1 MKNEKQWWQTA
12 VCYQIYPRSFS
23 DSTNNGI
30 GDLRGIIDRLNYLKD
45 LGIDA
50 IWFSPFY
57 PSPQQDFGYD
67 ISDFGAVN
75 PEYGTMK
82 DFDEL
87 LKKCHKLGFKVIMDM
102 ILNHTS
108 AQHPWFIESKSSKD
122 NPKSDWYVWQD
133 GRGKDGRKPPNNW
146 RAIIGGS
153 AWEWC
158 EEREQFYLHQF
169 LPYQPDLNWW
179 NNDVQE
185 AMYDHIRFWLDKGV
199 DGYRLDIIHT
209 LFEDQQL
216 RNNPGSWRFFPNQE
230 NNERLFRKPIYTQ
243 YLPETLAVCK
253 KLREIVDSYKPTRM
267 LVGEAVGG
275 PKMYKVLQGEKND
288 RLNLVFNFNLGEQKF
303 SANKFQ
309 KAITRMEEDLCEPF
323 WPCFAFS
330 NHDVKRAISRYGND
344 PAKARII
351 ALLLLTLRGTPF
363 IYYGEELGMPNVK
376 ISDEELKDPIAFH
389 KVFGIPLKN
398 LFGRDGC
405 RTPMQWD
412 ETPLNAGFSKDPK
425 IKPWLPVGATSS
437 TINVKKQQ
445 EDKESMLS
453 FYKELITVR
462 KQEKT
467 LQEGE
472 LKITDGSNSNY
483 LIFERILGKERTL
496 VILNFSKKY
505 HTLFHPYKKSKLL
518 FSTIT
523 TKPNTIVDDLL
534 TIYPLEGVIL
544 KIEK

>member
-1 MKNEKQWWQTA
+1 MSNEKQWWQTA

-30 GDLRGIIDRLNYLKD
+30 GDLRGIINRLDYLKD

-57 PSPQQDFGYD
+57 PSPQEDFGYD
-67 ISDFGAVN
+67 ISDFGSIN

-87 LKKCHKLGFKVIMDM
+87 IKKSHDSGIKIIMDM

-108 AQHPWFIESKSSKD
+108 TLHPWFIESKASKD

-133 GRGKDGRKPPNNW
+133 GRGKNVRKPPNNW

-153 AWEWC
+153 AWEWS

-169 LPYQPDLNWW
+169 LSCQPDLNWW
-179 NNDVQE
+179 NKDVQE
-185 AMYDHIRFWLDKGV
+185 AMYDHIRFWFDKGV
-199 DGYRLDIIHT
+199 DGFRLDIIHT

-216 RNNPGSWRFFPNQE
+216 RDNPGSWRFFPNQE
-230 NNERLFRKPIYTQ
+230 NNERLFRSPIYTQ

-253 KLREIVDSYKPTRM
+253 KLREIADSYKPVRV

-275 PKMYKVLQGEKND
+275 PKMYMPLHGRKND
-288 RLNLVFNFNLGEQKF
+288 GLHLVFNFNLGEQKF
-303 SANKFQ
+303 SANGFR
-309 KAITRMEEDLCEPF
+309 KAVAKTEEVITEPY
-323 WPCFAFS
+323 WPCYVFS
-330 NHDVKRAISRYGND
+330 NHDVKRAFTRYGSD
-344 PAKARII
+344 PAKAKII

-363 IYYGEELGMPNVK
+363 IYYGEELGMHNVK
-376 ISDEELKDPIAFH
+376 VPDEELKDPIAFR

-405 RTPMQWD
+405 RTPMQWND
-412 ETPLNAGFSKDPK
+412 TPLNAGFSKDSK
-425 IKPWLPVGATSS
+425 VKPWLPIGATSS
-437 TINVKKQQ
+437 EYNVKKQQ
-445 EDKESMLS
+445 EDEESMLS
-453 FYKELITVR
+453 FYKKLISVR

-467 LQEGE
+467 LQAGE
-472 LKITDGSNSNY
+472 LEISAGSDSNCFFY
-483 LIFERILGKERTL
+483 ERILGKERTL
-496 VILNFSKKY
+496 VILNFSNKF
-505 HTLFHPYKKSKLL
+505 HTLTHPYKKSKLL
-518 FSTIT
+518 LSTIT
-523 TKPNTIVDDLL
+523 TKPNETIDELL
-534 TIYPLEGVIL
+534 TVYPLEGLIL
-544 KIEK
+544 KKEK

>member
-1 MKNEKQWWQTA
+1 
-12 VCYQIYPRSFS
+12 
-23 DSTNNGI
+23 
-30 GDLRGIIDRLNYLKD
+30 
-45 LGIDA
+45 
-50 IWFSPFY
+50 
-57 PSPQQDFGYD
+57 
-67 ISDFGAVN
+67 
-75 PEYGTMK
+75 
-82 DFDEL
+82 
-87 LKKCHKLGFKVIMDM
+87 
-102 ILNHTS
+102 
-108 AQHPWFIESKSSKD
+108 QHPWFIESKASKD
-122 NPKSDWYVWQD
+122 NSKSDWYVWQD

-185 AMYDHIRFWLDKGV
+185 AMYNHIRFWLDKGV

-216 RNNPGSWRFFPNQE
+216 KDNPGSWRFFPNQE

-275 PKMYKVLQGEKND
+275 PKMYKALQGEKND
-288 RLNLVFNFNLGEQKF
+288 GLNLVFNFNLGEQKF

-309 KAITRMEEDLCEPF
+309 KAITGMEEDLSEPF

-330 NHDVKRAISRYGND
+330 NHDFKRAITRYGND

-376 ISDEELKDPIAFH
+376 IPDEELKDPIAFH

-472 LKITDGSNSNY
+472 LKITEGSNSNY

-505 HTLFHPYKKSKLL
+505 HTLSHPYKKSKLL
-518 FSTIT
+518 LSTIT
-523 TKPNTIVDDLL
+523 SKPNNIVDDLL